1 MTKAT
6 KENMS
11 TEKANREGSIVDLI
25 NSKEPGDEPE
35 WFQDEER
42 IMISEDSVVG
52 SGWQWLLINVIKD
65 NQEDGSITINFILK
79 TNRQTAVCITNRAS
93 IYVMQSV
100 MMDKKHNMNN
110 NNNKS

>member
-1 MTKAT
+1 MIFDTLTLTLEAILVSQLDVFQKLRHYEFIHVYLGRNIRYNTA
-6 KENMS
+6 KRYSVIVN
-11 TEKANREGSIVDLI
+11 SI
-25 NSKEPGDEPE
+25 
-35 WFQDEER
+35 F
-42 IMISEDSVVG
+42 
-52 SGWQWLLINVIKD
+52 
-65 NQEDGSITINFILK
+65 NFILK

>member
-1 MTKAT
+1 MDEQLIFSSEWKTVHV
-6 KENMS
+6 
-11 TEKANREGSIVDLI
+11 REDASSDSEGGEEDDDELNSIQ
-25 NSKEPGDEPE
+25 
-35 WFQDEER
+35 F
-42 IMISEDSVVG
+42 
-52 SGWQWLLINVIKD
+52 
-65 NQEDGSITINFILK
+65 NFILK